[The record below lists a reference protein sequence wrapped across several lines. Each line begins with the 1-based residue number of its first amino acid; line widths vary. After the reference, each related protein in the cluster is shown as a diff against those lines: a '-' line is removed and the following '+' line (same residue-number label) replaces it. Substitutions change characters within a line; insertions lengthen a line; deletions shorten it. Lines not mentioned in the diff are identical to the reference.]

1 MSPGQDAYARHNGSA
16 PHDGGR
22 STPLPRD
29 PGGER
34 PLDLDVRAH
43 GDGRAAVAVGGEID
57 FATHRS
63 LLSALTDLIE
73 QGRPRIVLDLSRV
86 SFCDSTGL
94 GVMVQIRQRVVGVGG
109 WLRLAGPTEPVR
121 RALEIT
127 NLDRL
132 IPAYPTVAEALDA
145 P

>member
-1 MSPGQDAYARHNGSA
+1 MSPGQDAHAQHNGTTS
-16 PHDGGR
+16 HLDGNG
-22 STPLPRD
+22 TPIPRD

-34 PLDLDVRAH
+34 PLDLDVRQH
-43 GDGRAAVAVGGEID
+43 GDGRAEVAVGGEID

-63 LLSALTDLIE
+63 LLGALAEQIE
-73 QGRPRIVLDLSRV
+73 QGRSRIVLDLSRV
-86 SFCDSTGL
+86 TFCDSTGL
-94 GVMVQIRQRVVGVGG
+94 GVLVQVRQRVVEVGG

-132 IPAYPTVAEALDA
+132 IPAYPTVAEAFDA
-145 P
+145 S

>member
-1 MSPGQDAYARHNGSA
+1 MSTGHDAYAGHNGTAS
-16 PHDGGR
+16 HGGDR

-34 PLDLDVRAH
+34 PLDVAVDTH
-43 GDGRAAVAVGGEID
+43 GDGRAAVAVAGEID

-63 LLSALTDLIE
+63 LLGALTELIE
-73 QGRPRIVLDLSRV
+73 QGRPRIVLDLSQV

-94 GVMVQIRQRVVGVGG
+94 GVMVQVRQRVVEVGG

>member
-1 MSPGQDAYARHNGSA
+1 MSPGQDAYARHDGT
-16 PHDGGR
+16 PHGDGRG
-22 STPLPRD
+22 TQLPRD

-34 PLDLDVRAH
+34 PLDLEVRDH
-43 GDGRAAVAVGGEID
+43 GDGRAEVAVSGEID

-63 LLSALTDLIE
+63 LLGALAEEIE
-73 QGRPRIVLDLSRV
+73 RGRPRIVLDMSRV

-94 GVMVQIRQRVVGVGG
+94 GVLVQVRQRVVEVDG

-132 IPAYPTVAEALDA
+132 IPAYPTVAEAFDA
-145 P
+145 S

>member
-1 MSPGQDAYARHNGSA
+1 MSPGHDGYARHDGTT
-16 PHDGGR
+16 PHGDGR

-29 PGGER
+29 PGGEQS
-34 PLDLDVRAH
+34 LDLDVRVH
-43 GDGRAAVAVGGEID
+43 EDGRAAVTVAGEID

-63 LLSALTDLIE
+63 LLGALTDLIE
-73 QGRPRIVLDLSRV
+73 QGRPRIVLDLGKV

-94 GVMVQIRQRVVGVGG
+94 GVMVQIRQRVVGGGG
-109 WLRLAGPTEPVR
+109 WLRLAAPTEPVR

>member
-1 MSPGQDAYARHNGSA
+1 MSHGQDAYAEQSGPA
-16 PHDGGR
+16 PHGGR
-22 STPLPRD
+22 GTPPPRD

-34 PLDLDVRAH
+34 PLDLAVREH
-43 GDGRAAVAVGGEID
+43 PDGRTEVAVAGEID

-63 LLSALTDLIE
+63 LLGTLTEQIE
-73 QGRPRIVLDLSRV
+73 QGRPRIVLDLSQV

-94 GVMVQIRQRVVGVGG
+94 GVMVQVRQRVVEVNG

-132 IPAYPTVAEALDA
+132 IPAYPTVAEALAA